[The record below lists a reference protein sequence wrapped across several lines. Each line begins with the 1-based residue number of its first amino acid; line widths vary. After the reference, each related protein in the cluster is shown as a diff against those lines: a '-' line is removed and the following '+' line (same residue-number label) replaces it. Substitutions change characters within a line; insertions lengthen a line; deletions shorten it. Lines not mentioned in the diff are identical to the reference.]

1 MVTTKNRDQTILH
14 TDIVRLQAQ
23 FKDATGTPADLDSF
37 PTITIVQP
45 SGNVVL
51 GPTSTG
57 VMRLDVGLYAF
68 DYTVGIN
75 DSIGVWTDIWEGV
88 LSGIPISGEFLFVI
102 HNTQLPSI
110 NTDGY
115 KALGDDPGFNYSQLA
130 ICNINDL
137 LKLLKA
143 RLDSAGKAKFKDEF
157 GNYVYVDC
165 DIYSVEQLVTF
176 LVNSLSMFN
185 QIPHFTF
192 FTFED
197 TEIVQ
202 QFAAILVEGAVIWA
216 LGSKALLERGREF
229 QITDQGLN
237 FNPPTVSE
245 LMQTEW
251 SNLLNH
257 HKEVVK
263 EIKAN
268 MKPSPY
274 GLGTFTISTSR
285 HPAIR
290 RLRHLRARQI
300 I

>member
-1 MVTTKNRDQTILH
+1 MATTKNRDQTILH

-23 FKDATGTPADLDSF
+23 FKDSINTPADLDVF
-37 PTITIVQP
+37 PTVSIIQP

-51 GPTSTG
+51 GPTNTG
-57 VMRLDVGLYAF
+57 VMRLGVGLYAF
-68 DYTVGIN
+68 DYTVAIN
-75 DSIGVWTDIWEGV
+75 DSIGVWTDSWAGT
-88 LSGIPISGEFLFVI
+88 LSGIPISGNFLFII

-137 LKLLKA
+137 IKKLKA
-143 RLDSAGKAKFKDEF
+143 RLDSSGKSFMQDEF
-157 GNYVYVDC
+157 GNDVYSDC
-165 DIYSVEQLVTF
+165 DIYSIDQLVTF

-185 QIPHFTF
+185 QIPHFTN

-197 TEIVQ
+197 TEIIQ
-202 QFAAILVEGAVIWA
+202 QFCAIIVEGALIWA
-216 LGSKALLERGREF
+216 LGSKMLLERGREF

-237 FNPPTVSE
+237 FNPPSVSE

-251 SNLLNH
+251 SALLTH
-257 HKEVVK
+257 QTEV
-263 EIKAN
+263 IKN
-268 MKPSPY
+268 IKSSMKPSPF
-274 GLGTFTISTSR
+274 GLGTLTISTSR
-285 HPAIR
+285 HPAIA

-300 I
+300 V